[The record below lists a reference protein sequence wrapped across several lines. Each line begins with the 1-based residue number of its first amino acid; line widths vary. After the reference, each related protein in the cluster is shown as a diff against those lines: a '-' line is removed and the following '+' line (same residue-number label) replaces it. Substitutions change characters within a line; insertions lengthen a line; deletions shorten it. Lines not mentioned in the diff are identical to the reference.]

1 MSSPSC
7 MLMSNNELP
16 LKRFSSQAML
26 SNIGSVK
33 SIIQR
38 IRQQEGGVGS
48 LEDELS
54 LHRMIQD
61 LDLLV
66 DMVDGVRANYDELH
80 GKLDTITASAMAL
93 QTQNQAL
100 KETYE
105 KMIQERNDKIKEL
118 ERQLGLRPK
127 DIE

>member
-1 MSSPSC
+1 MED
-7 MLMSNNELP
+7 NNTLP
-16 LKRFSSQAML
+16 LKRFSSKAML
-26 SNIGSVK
+26 SNIGTVK

-66 DMVDGVRANYDELH
+66 DMVDGVKAKYDELC
-80 GKLDTITASAMAL
+80 DEYETATVSIVAL
-93 QTQNQAL
+93 QKQIEGL
-100 KETYE
+100 KDVYE
-105 KMIQERNDKIKEL
+105 RMVQKRNDRIVEL
-118 ERQLGLRPK
+118 QKQLDLRPEK
-127 DIE
+127 SDSDTE

>member
-1 MSSPSC
+1 MSSPSWIS
-7 MLMSNNELP
+7 MSNNELP
-16 LKRFSSQAML
+16 LKSFSSQAML

-61 LDLLV
+61 LDLLI
-66 DMVDGVRANYDELH
+66 DMVDGVRANYDELT
-80 GKLDTITASAMAL
+80 GRFDTITASAAAL
-93 QTQNQAL
+93 QKQNQAL

-127 DIE
+127 DTE

>member
-1 MSSPSC
+1 
-7 MLMSNNELP
+7 MSNNELP
-16 LKRFSSQAML
+16 LKHFSSQVML

-66 DMVDGVRANYDELH
+66 DMVDGIKANYDELH
-80 GKLDTITASAMAL
+80 GKFDTITASAIVL
-93 QTQNQAL
+93 QNQNQTL

-105 KMIQERNDKIKEL
+105 KMLQIRNHKIKEL
-118 ERQLGLRPK
+118 ERQLGPRPK
-127 DIE
+127 DTE